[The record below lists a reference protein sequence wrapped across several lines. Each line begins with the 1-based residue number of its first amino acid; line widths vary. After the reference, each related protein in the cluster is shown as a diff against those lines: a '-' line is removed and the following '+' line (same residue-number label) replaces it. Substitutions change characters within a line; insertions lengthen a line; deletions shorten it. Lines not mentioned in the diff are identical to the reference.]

1 MLKKETQGLQ
11 MWRKLKAIHFL
22 KIKIK
27 SMLYT
32 LDIPNFWQIYT
43 EKPFHMKGFK
53 PKHHKAILQ
62 KFN

>member
-1 MLKKETQGLQ
+1 
-11 MWRKLKAIHFL
+11 
-22 KIKIK
+22 
-27 SMLYT
+27 MLYT